1 MVGQSASRRLIVL
14 RSERTSAIPEI
25 RRLREPV
32 FFIRKWLPVALRRM
46 TLPVPVS
53 RNRWAAPR
61 CDFIFGI
68 SLQASS
74 LASAASA
81 GGSGSAA
88 ATSAAGALES
98 SCPAPDAFTWARLTG
113 AKTMTMFRPSS
124 FG

>member
-1 MVGQSASRRLIVL
+1 LVGQSASRRLIVL
-14 RSERTSAIPEI
+14 RSERTSVMPEI

-32 FFIRKWLPVALRRM
+32 FFIRKWFPVALRRM

-53 RNRWAAPR
+53 RNRLAAPR

-74 LASAASA
+74 LASAASTGA
-81 GGSGSAA
+81 SGSAA
-88 ATSAAGALES
+88 GAFES
-98 SCPAPDAFTWARLTG
+98 SCPAPDAFTGARLTG